1 MSAPTITTE
10 PAPLVKFTTGGAEV
24 IASGTV
30 ITFTPADLTI
40 QIEDLFFRFLFIS
53 EGTGNRIEGQAAGTK
68 EITYRLYNFHNPL
81 GTGLTE
87 PVKVGKFRGKDLFFS
102 ISVYASSDKV
112 IKTVHYTFFLKE
124 AAHA

>member
-1 MSAPTITTE
+1 MSAPTIITE
-10 PAPLVKFTTGGAEV
+10 PAPSVKLTSGSAEV

-40 QIEDLFFRFLFIS
+40 QIEDLVFRFLFIS
-53 EGTGNRIEGQAAGTK
+53 QGTGNRIEEQSVGNK
-68 EITYRLYNFHNPL
+68 EITYRFYNFHNPL

-87 PVKVGKFRGKDLFFS
+87 PVRVGKFRGRELFFS
-102 ISVYASSDKV
+102 ITVYANSDKV

-124 AAHA
+124 APNV